1 MKVNVPQTHGIILI
15 CVLVFG
21 ILQHA
26 ASAADERQTL
36 QALSKSFA
44 LLAQEVGEVV
54 VGIKTE
60 RSDKDKDGKPRFEN
74 FEHRG
79 IPEGW
84 EQFGPEEF
92 RRWSWQNPDQGER
105 PEDYFFDPDPY
116 RERRER
122 RRNATPIPEDMLLS
136 VIQPEINFGSG
147 ILLDEQGHIATVTE
161 LVNDSKAITITLQDS
176 TRLEAEVVAS
186 DKGTG
191 IAVLKVDTGALPT
204 AKFGDSDD
212 VALGELTVVLGH
224 TANQEPA
231 ISLGMISGIGRNPH
245 IADYENWLALD
256 ANLSPG
262 SGGSAIVNAQGKII
276 GMGVGSSSTFA
287 IPINTVRQV
296 ATELIEHGKVKRG
309 WLGVSIQEIDSGLV
323 KKLGLDK
330 PMGALINN
338 VFNDTPAEEF
348 GLQKGDIIVAI
359 NGETIKNVNHLRA
372 AIAMYKPTTTVSIS
386 ILRDGQTQD
395 ISVTLSE
402 HSAQMVGHAKDSE
415 GHADLW
421 KGLSVQ
427 NLTADLAEKLG
438 HTSDEGVLIAS
449 VAPGSAAAKAGL
461 HRGDLILE
469 VENQAIHSVEEFK
482 SAVEKVTDETAILLL
497 VKHEGQARY
506 VTVK

>member
-1 MKVNVPQTHGIILI
+1 MRVNVPRTCSIVLI
-15 CVLVFG
+15 CVLAFS

-36 QALSKSFA
+36 QALSKSFT
-44 LLAQEVGEVV
+44 LLAQDVGEMV
-54 VGIKTE
+54 VGIQAE
-60 RSDKDKDGKPRFEN
+60 RSDENRDRAPRFE
-74 FEHRG
+74 
-79 IPEGW
+79 GW
-84 EQFGPEEF
+84 ERFGPEEF
-92 RRWSWQNPDQGER
+92 RRWFRQNPDRGER

-116 RERRER
+116 RGQER
-122 RRNATPIPEDMLLS
+122 RRNVIPEDLLPNE
-136 VIQPEINFGSG
+136 IRHEINFGSG
-147 ILLDEQGHIATVTE
+147 ILLDEQGHIATVIE
-161 LVNDSKAITITLQDS
+161 LVNDSKEITITLQDG
-176 TRLEAEVVAS
+176 TRLQAEVVAS

-191 IAVLKVDTGALPT
+191 ITVLKVDTGALPT

-231 ISLGMISGIGRNPH
+231 ISLGMISGVGRNPH

-262 SGGSAIVNAQGKII
+262 LGGSAIVNAQGEII
-276 GMGVGSSSTFA
+276 GMRVGSSLNSAFA
-287 IPINTVRQV
+287 IPINTVRQI
-296 ATELIEHGKVKRG
+296 AAELIEHGTVTRG
-309 WLGVSIQEIDSGLV
+309 WLGVSIQEIDSGLA

-330 PMGALINN
+330 PMGALINR
-338 VFNDTPAEEF
+338 VFNDTPAEES

-359 NGETIKNVNHLRA
+359 NGETIKNVNYLRA
-372 AIAMYKPTTTVSIS
+372 VIAMYKPTTTVSIS

-402 HSAQMVGHAKDSE
+402 RSAQIVQLTNDSE
-415 GHADLW
+415 GHVNLW
-421 KGLSVQ
+421 RGLSVQ

-449 VAPGSAAAKAGL
+449 VAPGSAAAKASL
-461 HRGDLILE
+461 SRGDLILE

-482 SAVEKVTDETAILLL
+482 LAVEKVTDETKVLLL
-497 VKHEGQARY
+497 VKHAGQARY

>member
-1 MKVNVPQTHGIILI
+1 MKVNVPRTCRIALI
-15 CVLVFG
+15 CVLAFG

-26 ASAADERQTL
+26 AWTADERQTL

-44 LLAQEVGEVV
+44 VLAQEVGEVV
-54 VGIKTE
+54 VGIQTE
-60 RSDKDKDGKPRFEN
+60 RSGGDRERSFRFER
-74 FEHRG
+74 RG
-79 IPEGW
+79 GSEGW

-92 RRWSWQNPDQGER
+92 RRWFWQNPGQGEG

-116 RERRER
+116 REERER
-122 RRNATPIPEDMLLS
+122 RRDVMPIPEGMLPNE
-136 VIQPEINFGSG
+136 IRHEINFGSG
-147 ILLDEQGHIATVTE
+147 ILLDEQGHITTVTE
-161 LVNDSKAITITLQDS
+161 LVNDSKAITITLQDG

-191 IAVLKVDTGALPT
+191 IAVLKVDTDALPT

-224 TANQEPA
+224 TPNQEPA

-262 SGGSAIVNAQGKII
+262 SGGSAIVNAQGEII

-287 IPINTVRQV
+287 IPINTVRQIV
-296 ATELIEHGKVKRG
+296 AELIAHGTVTRG
-309 WLGVSIQEIDSGLV
+309 WLGVLIQEIDSGLA

-330 PMGALINN
+330 PMGALINR
-338 VFNDTPAEEF
+338 VFNGTPAEEF

-359 NGETIKNVNHLRA
+359 NGETIKNVNYLRA
-372 AIAMYKPTTTVSIS
+372 VIAMYKPTTTVSIS

-402 HSAQMVGHAKDSE
+402 RSAQIVQRTNDSE
-415 GHADLW
+415 GHMDLW

-461 HRGDLILE
+461 SRGDLILE
-469 VENQAIHSVEEFK
+469 VENQTIHSVEEFK
-482 SAVEKVTDETAILLL
+482 SAVEKVTDETKVLLL

>member
-1 MKVNVPQTHGIILI
+1 MKVNVPRTCRIALI
-15 CVLVFG
+15 CVLAFG

-92 RRWSWQNPDQGER
+92 RRWFRQNPDQGEKL
-105 PEDYFFDPDPY
+105 EDYFFSPDPY

-122 RRNATPIPEDMLLS
+122 RRDVMPIPEGMLPNM
-136 VIQPEINFGSG
+136 IRHEINFGSG
-147 ILLDEQGHIATVTE
+147 ILLDEQGHIATVIE
-161 LVNDSKAITITLQDS
+161 LVDDSQEITITLQDD
-176 TRLEAEVVAS
+176 TRLEAKVVAS

-191 IAVLKVDTGALPT
+191 IAVLKVDTDALPI
-204 AKFGDSDD
+204 AKFGDSND
-212 VALGELTVVLGH
+212 VVLGELVAVLSH

-231 ISLGMISGIGRNPH
+231 ISLGMIGGVGRNPH
-245 IADYENWLALD
+245 IVDYENWLALD

-262 SGGSAIVNAQGKII
+262 SGGSAIVNAKGEIV
-276 GMGVGSSSTFA
+276 GMNVSSSSTFV

-296 ATELIEHGKVKRG
+296 ATELIEHGTVTRG
-309 WLGVSIQEIDSGLV
+309 WLGVSIQEIDSGLA

-330 PMGALINN
+330 PMGALITSI
-338 VFNDTPAEEF
+338 FNDTPAEEF

-359 NGETIKNVNHLRA
+359 DGETIKNVNHLRA

-386 ILRDGQTQD
+386 ILRDSQTQD

-402 HSAQMVGHAKDSE
+402 RSAQMVGHAKDSE

-482 SAVEKVTDETAILLL
+482 SAVEKVTDETKVLLL

>member
-1 MKVNVPQTHGIILI
+1 MKANVSQTRSVVLI
-15 CVLVFG
+15 CVLTFG

-26 ASAADERQTL
+26 AWAADERQTL
-36 QALSKSFA
+36 QALSKSFTV
-44 LLAQEVGEVV
+44 LAQEVGEMV
-54 VGIKTE
+54 VGIETD
-60 RSDKDKDGKPRFEN
+60 RSDEDRERPFRFERRDGS
-74 FEHRG
+74 ES
-79 IPEGW
+79 W
-84 EQFGPEEF
+84 ERFGPEEF
-92 RRWSWQNPDQGER
+92 RRWFRRNSDQEEKL
-105 PEDYFFDPDPY
+105 EDYFFDPDPY

-122 RRNATPIPEDMLLS
+122 RRNVIPEDILPNEIRS
-136 VIQPEINFGSG
+136 EINFGSG
-147 ILLDEQGHIATVTE
+147 ILLDEQGHIATVME
-161 LVNDSKAITITLQDS
+161 LVNDSKEITITRQDG
-176 TRLEAEVVAS
+176 TYLDAEVVAS

-212 VALGELTVVLGH
+212 VVLGELTVVLGH

-231 ISLGMISGIGRNPH
+231 ISLGMISGVGRNPH

-262 SGGSAIVNAQGKII
+262 SGGSAIVNAQGEII
-276 GMGVGSSSTFA
+276 GMRVGGSLNSTFA
-287 IPINTVRQV
+287 IPINAVRQI
-296 ATELIEHGKVKRG
+296 AAELIEHGTVTRG
-309 WLGVSIQEIDSGLV
+309 WLGVSIQEIDSGLA

-330 PMGALINN
+330 RMGVLINR

-359 NGETIKNVNHLRA
+359 NGETIKNVNYLRA
-372 AIAMYKPTTTVSIS
+372 VIAMYKPTTTVSIS

-402 HSAQMVGHAKDSE
+402 RSAQIIQLTNDSGGHVN
-415 GHADLW
+415 LW
-421 KGLSVQ
+421 RGLSVQ

-449 VAPGSAAAKAGL
+449 VAPGSAAAKASL
-461 HRGDLILE
+461 SRGDLILE

-482 SAVEKVTDETAILLL
+482 SAVEKVTDETQVLLL
-497 VKHEGQARY
+497 VKHEGQVRY

>member
-1 MKVNVPQTHGIILI
+1 MKVNVPRTCRIALI
-15 CVLVFG
+15 CVLAFG

-44 LLAQEVGEVV
+44 LLAQEAEKVV
-54 VGIKTE
+54 VGIQAE
-60 RSDKDKDGKPRFEN
+60 RSDENRDRDPRL
-74 FEHRG
+74 
-79 IPEGW
+79 EGW
-84 EQFGPEEF
+84 ERFGPGES
-92 RRWSWQNPDQGER
+92 RRWFRQNPDQGEG

-122 RRNATPIPEDMLLS
+122 RRNVIPEGLLPNE
-136 VIQPEINFGSG
+136 IRHEINFGSG
-147 ILLDEQGHIATVTE
+147 ILLDEQGHIATVIE
-161 LVNDSKAITITLQDS
+161 LVNDSKEITIALQDG

-191 IAVLKVDTGALPT
+191 ITVLKVDTGALPT

-231 ISLGMISGIGRNPH
+231 ISLGMISGVGRNPH
-245 IADYENWLALD
+245 ITDYENWLALD

-262 SGGSAIVNAQGKII
+262 SGGSAIVNAQGEII

-287 IPINTVRQV
+287 IPINTVRQI
-296 ATELIEHGKVKRG
+296 AAELIAHGTVTRG
-309 WLGVSIQEIDSGLV
+309 WLGVSIQEIDSGLA

-338 VFNDTPAEEF
+338 VFDDTPAEEF

-359 NGETIKNVNHLRA
+359 NGETIKNVNSLRA
-372 AIAMYKPTTTVSIS
+372 VIAMYKPATTVPIS

-402 HSAQMVGHAKDSE
+402 RSAQIVQRTNDSE
-415 GHADLW
+415 GHMDLW

-461 HRGDLILE
+461 SRGDLILE
-469 VENQAIHSVEEFK
+469 VENQTIHSVEEFK
-482 SAVEKVTDETAILLL
+482 SAVAQVTDEPKVLLL

>member
-1 MKVNVPQTHGIILI
+1 MKVNVPRTCSIVLI
-15 CVLVFG
+15 CVLAFS

-44 LLAQEVGEVV
+44 VLAQDVGEMV
-54 VGIKTE
+54 VGIQAE
-60 RSDKDKDGKPRFEN
+60 RSDENRDRDHRF
-74 FEHRG
+74 
-79 IPEGW
+79 EGW
-84 EQFGPEEF
+84 ERFGPEEF
-92 RRWSWQNPDQGER
+92 RRWFRQNPDRGER

-116 RERRER
+116 RGQER
-122 RRNATPIPEDMLLS
+122 RRNVIPEDLLPNE
-136 VIQPEINFGSG
+136 IRHEINFGSG
-147 ILLDEQGHIATVTE
+147 ILLDEQGHIATVIE
-161 LVNDSKAITITLQDS
+161 LVGNSKEVTVTLQDGR
-176 TRLEAEVVAS
+176 RLEAEVVAS

-212 VALGELTVVLGH
+212 VALGELTVVLGY

-231 ISLGMISGIGRNPH
+231 ISLGMISGVGRNPH
-245 IADYENWLALD
+245 ITDYENWLALD

-262 SGGSAIVNAQGKII
+262 LGGSAIVNAQGEII
-276 GMGVGSSSTFA
+276 GMRVGSSLNSAFA
-287 IPINTVRQV
+287 IPINTVRQI
-296 ATELIEHGKVKRG
+296 AAELIEHGTVTRG
-309 WLGVSIQEIDSGLV
+309 WLGVSIQEIDSGLA

-330 PMGALINN
+330 RMGVLINR
-338 VFNDTPAEEF
+338 VFNDTPAEES

-359 NGETIKNVNHLRA
+359 NGETIKNVNYLRA
-372 AIAMYKPTTTVSIS
+372 VIAMYKPTTTVSIS

-402 HSAQMVGHAKDSE
+402 RSAQIVQLTNDSE
-415 GHADLW
+415 GHVNLW
-421 KGLSVQ
+421 RGLSVQ

-449 VAPGSAAAKAGL
+449 VAPGSAAAKASL
-461 HRGDLILE
+461 SRGDLILE

-482 SAVEKVTDETAILLL
+482 SAVEKVTDETKVLLL
-497 VKHEGQARY
+497 VKHEGQVRY